1 MKNIHAKGY
10 FVSCP
15 IKKNMRICNSIFFVD
30 LKCVWFLFRH
40 PVFVDEVNNPSP
52 NFPLRSISLKEEK
65 MGVGFASMYQATFR

>member
-15 IKKNMRICNSIFFVD
+15 IKKTWGFVTPFFVD
-30 LKCVWFLFRH
+30 LKCVWFLFGH

-52 NFPLRSISLKEEK
+52 NCPLRSISLKEEK